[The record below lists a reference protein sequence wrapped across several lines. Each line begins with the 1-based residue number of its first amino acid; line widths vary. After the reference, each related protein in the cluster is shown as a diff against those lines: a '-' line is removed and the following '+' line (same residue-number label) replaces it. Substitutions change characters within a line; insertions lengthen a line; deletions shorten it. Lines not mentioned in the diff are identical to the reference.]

1 MSDHRNSEDPVEPI
15 TGTDQTNGLV
25 DGLEGDDG
33 GAIEPTADQN
43 VIGDAIRDLDP
54 DAAPNEHDEGET
66 SYSEEG
72 QP

>member
-15 TGTDQTNGLV
+15 TGNDQTNGLV
-25 DGLEGDDG
+25 DGLDGDDG
-33 GAIEPTADQN
+33 GVESDSDQN

-54 DAAPNEHDEGET
+54 DRVPKEHEEGET